1 MYTPVEFV
9 VELVTD
15 VFRLA
20 IVFVQE
26 VVLGVDPLTAVSF
39 VVGQVFVIGAVAV
52 FAYAAV
58 GALLDAV
65 GIELPAIG
73 RTKRS

>member
-52 FAYAAV
+52 FTYAAV